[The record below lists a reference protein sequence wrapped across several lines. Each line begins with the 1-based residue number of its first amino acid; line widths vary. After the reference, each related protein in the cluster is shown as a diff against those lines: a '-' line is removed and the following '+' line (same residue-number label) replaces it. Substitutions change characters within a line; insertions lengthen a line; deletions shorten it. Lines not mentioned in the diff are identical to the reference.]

1 MKDYSNR
8 FIIISTL
15 VAMVALYLFFINK
28 EEVSQDLAIMNAL
41 GGGAGMAIG
50 LIIYQKILRNNNS

>member
-15 VAMVALYLFFINK
+15 IAVVGLYLFFLKK
-28 EEVSQDLAIMNAL
+28 EEVTQELAIMNAL

-50 LIIYQKILRNNNS
+50 LIIYRKILRNTKS